1 MEVCPEF
8 LFLSYLEGEIHGI
21 LPNPDMFLKTP
32 CGHSLLSSF
41 LVSNTPHPSPFPR
54 ASLKARAPQSTVHL
68 CLPVLTVVAA
78 PSRAHF
84 PPFP

>member
-21 LPNPDMFLKTP
+21 LPNPDVLLKTP

-54 ASLKARAPQSTVHL
+54 ASRKARAPQSTVRL